1 MKILAHAQALIYQL
15 LKGMPSPYQR
25 QSLKAMLE
33 FFLRAPGAPLPEHS
47 DLKSASA
54 LSRFLTVYT
63 WAVRQVI
70 RQVRQA
76 IRHELKR
83 YQPRGRRP
91 HLQVILDMTTLEKRG
106 KFKAFSELITVFHG
120 KRGVHVVVLY
130 LVVGPW
136 RVPWSFRLY
145 RGKGQPSAA
154 QLGLTLV
161 RQLPKWLKRAF
172 KLRVL
177 ADTAFGSVEFL
188 EGIRQL
194 KLHAITGVRYDRKLS
209 DGRQLFQLHK
219 PGQRVYLQGLSCP
232 VTIAWFYL
240 KRDGNKK
247 RSKRYVLSTAPL
259 KASTI
264 VWWGRHRWQI
274 EGFFKTAKHR
284 LGLHRFGQQTLLG
297 MYCWLVLSLVAFSL
311 AHWGYLS
318 MDTDTWPDWAEAA
331 VVVMEFALA
340 DVVVALLC
348 ADIEHKRH
356 LLEQQGIEIQITSAR
371 YEYS

>member
-1 MKILAHAQALIYQL
+1 MKILAHAQELIYQL
-15 LKGMPSPYQR
+15 LDGMPSAYQR
-25 QSLKAMLE
+25 QSLKALLE
-33 FFLRAPGAPLPEHS
+33 LFLRAQGAPLPEHS
-47 DLKSASA
+47 ELKSASA

-63 WAVRQVI
+63 WSVRQVI

-76 IRHELKR
+76 IRHELQR
-83 YQPRGRRP
+83 YRPRGRRP
-91 HLQVILDMTTLEKRG
+91 HLQVILDLTTLEKRG
-106 KFKAFSELITVFHG
+106 KFTAFSDLITVFHG
-120 KRGVHVVVLY
+120 KRGVHLVVLY

-136 RVPWSFRLY
+136 RVPWSFRVY

-161 RQLPKWLKRAF
+161 RQLPKGLKRAF

-177 ADTAFGSVEFL
+177 ADTAFGSVDFL
-188 EGIRQL
+188 EGIRHL

-240 KRDGNKK
+240 KRDGHKK
-247 RSKRYVLSTAPL
+247 RSKRYVLSTEPL

-284 LGLHRFGQQTLLG
+284 FGLHRFGQQTLLG
-297 MYCWLVLSLVAFSL
+297 MYRWLVLSLVAFIL

-318 MDTDTWPDWAEAA
+318 MDTQTLPDWAEAA
-331 VVVMEFALA
+331 ATVMAFALA
-340 DVVVALLC
+340 DVLVTLLL
-348 ADIEHKRH
+348 ADIERKRS
-356 LLEQQGIEIQITSAR
+356 LLEQQGFEVQITR
-371 YEYS
+371 CKM

>member
-1 MKILAHAQALIYQL
+1 MKILAHAQELIYQL
-15 LKGMPSPYQR
+15 LDGMPSPYQR

-33 FFLRAPGAPLPEHS
+33 LFLRAQGAPLPEHS
-47 DLKSASA
+47 ELKSASA
-54 LSRFLTVYT
+54 LSRFLTVYS
-63 WAVRQVI
+63 WSVRHVI
-70 RQVRQA
+70 RHMRQA
-76 IRHELKR
+76 IRQELQR
-83 YQPRGRRP
+83 YRPRGRRP

-106 KFKAFSELITVFHG
+106 KFRAFEDRISVFDG

-145 RGKGQPSAA
+145 RGKGQPSVA

-161 RQLPKWLKRAF
+161 RQLPRWLKPAF
-172 KLRVL
+172 NLRVL
-177 ADTAFGSVEFL
+177 ADTAFGSVAFL
-188 EGIRQL
+188 KGIRQL

-209 DGRQLFQLHK
+209 DGRYLFQLHK
-219 PGQRVYLQGLSCP
+219 PGQRLYLKDLPFP

-240 KRDGNKK
+240 QRDGDKK

-284 LGLHRFGQQTLLG
+284 FGLHRVGQQTVLG
-297 MYCWLVLSLVAFSL
+297 MYRWLVLSLVAFIL

-318 MDTDTWPDWAEAA
+318 LATDALPDWAAAASVVREA
-331 VVVMEFALA
+331 ALA
-340 DVVVALLC
+340 DVLVTLLLV
-348 ADIEHKRH
+348 DIERKRS
-356 LLEQQGIEIQITSAR
+356 LLLQQGIDVQITR
-371 YEYS
+371 CKI